1 MQFVQFSQVSDCG
14 YLQEIEIIFAG
25 VTNVGDVTIE
35 GRTPA
40 IVLID
45 IAVPQQVAPPS
56 ERTCT
61 FYGRRSH
68 GHLPSFLRKNDQPFR
83 SATLSGVMLFRSC
96 TARCLRASN
105 VVAAV
110 GEVSAA
116 PS

>member
-1 MQFVQFSQVSDCG
+1 MELVQFSQVSDCG

-45 IAVPQQVAPPS
+45 IAVSQQVVPPS

-61 FYGRRSH
+61 FYGLRSH
-68 GHLPSFLRKNDQPFR
+68 GHLPKIEKGQRAVSFREFLRCN
-83 SATLSGVMLFRSC
+83 
-96 TARCLRASN
+96 
-105 VVAAV
+105 AV
-110 GEVSAA
+110 S
-116 PS
+116 

>member
-1 MQFVQFSQVSDCG
+1 MICCGSRSSVVMQLVQFSQVSDCG
-14 YLQEIEIIFAG
+14 YLQEIEIILAG

-61 FYGRRSH
+61 FYGLRSYER
-68 GHLPSFLRKNDQPFR
+68 LLRSRKTNEPFR
-83 SATLSGVMLFRSC
+83 SVNFSGVM
-96 TARCLRASN
+96 
-105 VVAAV
+105 
-110 GEVSAA
+110 
-116 PS
+116 